1 MLKKLLMFIA
11 MLYAS
16 VVFAAVDVNQAS
28 AAELDGVKGIGPAIS
43 SRIVDERQKG
53 TFKDWSD
60 LLARVKGIGPKSAV
74 KLSENGLTVGGSTYN
89 GAPAKASAAP
99 APAKAAPTAP
109 AAATPPAPAAPAK
122 AAPAP
127 AAAAKPAS
135 TPAPAPA
142 AAPVAPASSAKK

>member
-109 AAATPPAPAAPAK
+109 AAATPASAAPAK

-127 AAAAKPAS
+127 AAATKPAS

>member
-89 GAPAKASAAP
+89 NAPAKASAAP

-109 AAATPPAPAAPAK
+109 AAATPAPAAPAK